1 MGKTQGRSCVCPLHT
16 YLFNVF
22 LLLTLAFLFA
32 LASPAAATRRLL
44 LLLPCILCGSAV
56 DADCSRVATM
66 TAVISLSVSVVV
78 ITVAVGSGSAAAV
91 KCTVMVNFRHRRLD
105 AASLERF
112 GNCILN
118 ANGMIVCGVGGGL
131 QTGELQTREGREKE
145 TVLRKCATGN

>member
-1 MGKTQGRSCVCPLHT
+1 MGHGQETGKVVCVCVSIT

-44 LLLPCILCGSAV
+44 LLLLPCILCGSAV
-56 DADCSRVATM
+56 DADCSRVANM
-66 TAVISLSVSVVV
+66 TAVISLTVSVVV

-118 ANGMIVCGVGGGL
+118 ANGVIVCGGVR
-131 QTGELQTREGREKE
+131 GERERN
-145 TVLRKCATGN
+145 CA

>member
-1 MGKTQGRSCVCPLHT
+1 MQSITEIWERGGEGHVCVCVSIT

-32 LASPAAATRRLL
+32 LASPAAATRLLL

-56 DADCSRVATM
+56 DAGCSRVASM
-66 TAVISLSVSVVV
+66 TAVISFTVSVVV
-78 ITVAVGSGSAAAV
+78 VTVAVGSGSAAAV
-91 KCTVMVNFRHRRLD
+91 KCTVMVNFRHGRLD

-118 ANGMIVCGVGGGL
+118 ANGVIVCGG
-131 QTGELQTREGREKE
+131 
-145 TVLRKCATGN
+145 